1 MALVKIYSLP
11 DNKTALTDG
20 VAKNIKVIVAKA
32 LNTPEVPTNE
42 NSVETVYCEGID
54 LVGIDYIMEIIA
66 VERPNQQK
74 IANDIIGGLNKIYP
88 DVKFSV
94 YFNLISE
101 IGMSHTPRNK

>member
-11 DNKTALTDG
+11 NNKKALLES
-20 VAKNIKVIVAKA
+20 VSKNIKSIVAKA
-32 LNTPEVPTNE
+32 LDTPEIPTNE

-54 LVGIDYIMEIIA
+54 LIGIDYIMEIIA
-66 VERPNQQK
+66 IKRQNQRK
-74 IANDIIGGLNKIYP
+74 IADDIINGLNKIYP

-101 IGMSHTPRNK
+101 IGMSNTPRNK